1 MAAWIYW
8 LNGGDRVINRT
19 FTLGYFI
26 DGVLVV
32 MTTEGL
38 REKKNH
44 ILCYSIVIYVLWN
57 H

>member
-38 REKKNH
+38 REKKKS
-44 ILCYSIVIYVLWN
+44 YSVL
-57 H
+57 